1 MKKAFATLIPL
12 CIIGFVGFWIS
23 TIILGTNPENSGKFS
38 SSSQY
43 DDKNGSGWSAGCAV
57 KNSEYTA
64 TIAASENLELAI
76 SDVKATVVP
85 FDGEDIEVYV
95 KNASNR
101 SVNVSLKRNSSK
113 STIIKI
119 DASIRF
125 GWFNLSFFDFNSDDR
140 IVEIKVPKKT
150 FERAKIDLGSGSAAI
165 SGINAAEYDIDMGS
179 GNMEFSRDKSEKIRS
194 FRLDM
199 GSGTSV
205 FSGIYAESYK
215 INMGSGSCTISD
227 LAGTGDIDMGSGSLE
242 LSFMDSPTGK
252 FDMGSGHTT
261 MIIPENSDTTF
272 KFDIGSG
279 GVNFNACGINES
291 RRNHN
296 DGDIVLGNGENT
308 FDIDIG
314 SGSVD
319 VASSEKAPSI
329 AEQVQ

>member
-1 MKKAFATLIPL
+1 
-12 CIIGFVGFWIS
+12 
-23 TIILGTNPENSGKFS
+23 
-38 SSSQY
+38 
-43 DDKNGSGWSAGCAV
+43 
-57 KNSEYTA
+57 
-64 TIAASENLELAI
+64 
-76 SDVKATVVP
+76 
-85 FDGEDIEVYV
+85 
-95 KNASNR
+95 
-101 SVNVSLKRNSSK
+101 
-113 STIIKI
+113 
-119 DASIRF
+119 
-125 GWFNLSFFDFNSDDR
+125 
-140 IVEIKVPKKT
+140 
-150 FERAKIDLGSGSAAI
+150 
-165 SGINAAEYDIDMGS
+165 MGS
-179 GNMEFSRDKSEKIRS
+179 GM
-194 FRLDM
+194 
-199 GSGTSV
+199 SV
-205 FSGIYAESYK
+205 FSGINAESYK

-227 LAGTGDIDMGSGSLE
+227 LAGTGDIDIGSGSLE

-319 VASSEKAPSI
+319 VASSGKAPSI